1 MNCPYC
7 KEEIPEYS
15 NLDFHVQTEHGFSVP
30 AQYTQDTITRAMKD
44 QDLDKIESFEY
55 TQKQLEN
62 AKHWWE
68 KAKLPHETEKWD
80 HMRIGDRQRIIGRYA
95 DYMYKKHVTS
105 FERDLK
111 PTGKNHGIDFYMQ
124 LAEQDY
130 LNGTTHTPDEYENKL
145 YGLEDTALKRYGVPR
160 DLPNGEEIVDS
171 TYGTELHAKDW
182 WDSKN
187 IKNEKGD
194 GKSRKWED
202 LDPSERKGIRQ
213 IFDDKVKGDYLQ
225 ESFEQLAVLDSMPV
239 SSIVTMMVQ
248 RVLPDLEF
256 LPNKIQQR
264 VKKFVGSNE
273 AVGLSRDWDEEEKG
287 EIETKPT
294 QLGYM
299 WDDIWR
305 DEDTGFYKDTPSAG
319 KDWQKGGEYYTYGSE
334 VWKCPKCDKEFG
346 VAGHSREGERFE
358 HLMSHESSTGDGY
371 WDIRCDTCDFTSDKE
386 SQNDKGDDHKQHRK
400 DFPDHEYKFTDYAH
414 SWLFSKEGEVQKV
427 DDSSD
432 SDSTVDTARKI
443 MKGQLDSY
451 NDDPTPKENQYGKP
465 QGFPWQRGG
474 ETKLKTGY
482 VQCPH
487 CNTQMSR
494 LDWLQDHIK
503 TSHPT
508 KANEDSLI
516 KIEDDGKKITTLDE
530 WEGEAWGNWTD
541 NEPPMLSHD
550 QIKLMRGLG
559 IADKTLKEM
568 GYDLKKEDEE
578 YATVDEGLL
587 DKIEKTLT
595 VDNLEKQLDKLGL
608 GYTLADRD
616 PKQVE
621 DEYATIIEALKASEY
636 LDLDYPISGFD
647 WNYNDGEPIFT
658 CKHCNKELVDDSME
672 GMKNHLKE
680 HGITGHIEESKANE
694 GGFGSGK
701 KGHVSWMSDMEYGG
715 NYRVCPNCNVN
726 TLFESKKCTLCGL

>member
-55 TQKQLEN
+55 TQKQLED

-68 KAKLPHETEKWD
+68 KAKLPHETEKWN

-95 DYMYKKHVTS
+95 DHMWKKYVV
-105 FERDLK
+105 ERDLK

-248 RVLPDLEF
+248 RILPDLEF

-287 EIETKPT
+287 EIKTKPT

-319 KDWQKGGEYYTYGSE
+319 KDWQKGGEDYTYGSE

-451 NDDPTPKENQYGKP
+451 NDNPTPEKNQYGKP

-474 ETKLKTGY
+474 ETKLKAGY

-508 KANEDSLI
+508 KAES
-516 KIEDDGKKITTLDE
+516 
-530 WEGEAWGNWTD
+530 WGSWVD
-541 NEPPMLSHD
+541 NESPNTLHD

-595 VDNLEKQLDKLGL
+595 VDNLEKELDKIGL
-608 GYTLADRD
+608 GYVLRDRD

-621 DEYATIIEALKASEY
+621 DEYATIIEALKSNEDKYQPSEY
-636 LDLDYPISGFD
+636 DLFD
-647 WNYNDGEPIFT
+647 DMGGQDNDPYLI
-658 CKHCNKELVDDSME
+658 CKICKQRVNPE
-672 GMKNHLKE
+672 GTDWFATRVNHLNI
-680 HGITGHIEESKANE
+680 HGIQNLNDVSDWLHANESKANE

>member
-55 TQKQLEN
+55 TQKQLED

-68 KAKLPHETEKWD
+68 KAKLPHETEKWNE
-80 HMRIGDRQRIIGRYA
+80 MRIGDRQRVIGRYA
-95 DYMYKKHVTS
+95 DYMFKKHVTS

-111 PTGKNHGIDFYMQ
+111 PTGKNHGIDFYLK

-145 YGLEDTALKRYGVPR
+145 YCLEDTAIKRYGVPR

-225 ESFEQLAVLDSMPV
+225 ESFEQLAMLDSMPI
-239 SSIVTMMVQ
+239 SSILTMMAQ
-248 RVLPDLEF
+248 RILPDLEF

-264 VKKFVGSNE
+264 VKKFAGSNE

-299 WDDIWR
+299 WDDIYPDDTLWR
-305 DEDTGFYKDTPSAG
+305 DEDTGFYKITPSGG
-319 KDWQKGGEYYTYGSE
+319 KPWQEGEESVDEDIKILKDIGICDKTLRELGYIIPLKKKIESSE
-334 VWKCPKCDKEFG
+334 SWKCPKCGKEFG
-346 VAGHSREGERFE
+346 VAGNSGEGERFQ
-358 HLMSHESSTGDGY
+358 HLMSHESLASEFDSQAWNYGLDVNEFLHGQSCKKCGNVGGLEYYKNVLGSEIQAECNSCEEKSYYELPDEMLPKNLVESKSSESEYAMGNYTDWFTPAYRSLDDEEILSHDMVMEEIPNTSQCDYCSAQFSSDEEERMINHINSVHNAGVDPITGDTNKSWG
-371 WDIRCDTCDFTSDKE
+371 E
-386 SQNDKGDDHKQHRK
+386 S
-400 DFPDHEYKFTDYAH
+400 
-414 SWLFSKEGEVQKV
+414 
-427 DDSSD
+427 
-432 SDSTVDTARKI
+432 
-443 MKGQLDSY
+443 
-451 NDDPTPKENQYGKP
+451 
-465 QGFPWQRGG
+465 
-474 ETKLKTGY
+474 
-482 VQCPH
+482 
-487 CNTQMSR
+487 
-494 LDWLQDHIK
+494 
-503 TSHPT
+503 
-508 KANEDSLI
+508 KANEDDLDWTRDKPEGSIPFYCPLCHI
-516 KIEDDGKKITTLDE
+516 TIEENATWDGVFDHYKQIHNMNDE
-530 WEGEAWGNWTD
+530 NAEILAKGFTYSNSPPTSFESIAIEGGFG
-541 NEPPMLSHD
+541 S
-550 QIKLMRGLG
+550 I
-559 IADKTLKEM
+559 
-568 GYDLKKEDEE
+568 
-578 YATVDEGLL
+578 DEGLL
-587 DKIEKTLT
+587 DKIGNTLT
-595 VDNLEKQLDKLGL
+595 VDKLEKQLDKLGL
-608 GYTLADRD
+608 GYILSDRD
-616 PKQVE
+616 PEQE
-621 DEYATIIEALKASEY
+621 EHEYATIIEALMAS
-636 LDLDYPISGFD
+636 
-647 WNYNDGEPIFT
+647 
-658 CKHCNKELVDDSME
+658 
-672 GMKNHLKE
+672 
-680 HGITGHIEESKANE
+680 E

-726 TLFESKKCTLCGL
+726 TLFESKKCTLCGI